1 MFIGVGTSVPE
12 ISNLPGSSR
21 PGGGGGG
28 AFEYTAIDNSFS
40 MEFDGAQSYFNITDE
55 ILGGATSFTI
65 SCWYYSDSFAN
76 DRTILGKWT
85 GLSPTKI
92 LLYHD
97 NPNGWRILFRTTSGG
112 NKAFQSTLTGTTGVW
127 QHLVC
132 KFDGSDI
139 KFYINGSTT
148 ESSTVGSATVENI
161 GNMYIG
167 ADVGANRYW
176 DGNLDEFAI
185 WTTALSDETVQAI
198 YDTTANNPGKV
209 ADLSETPEGA
219 PTAWYRMGD

>member
-1 MFIGVGTSVPE
+1 MPFGLAL
-12 ISNLPGSSR
+12 SNTIPWRKKSGD
-21 PGGGGGG
+21 GGGPF
-28 AFEYTAIDNSFS
+28 AYTAIDNSFS

-65 SCWYYSDSFAN
+65 SCWYYSDSFVS

-85 GLSPTKI
+85 GVSPTKI

-97 NPNGWRILFRTTSGG
+97 APNGWRILFRTTSGG
-112 NKAFQSTLTGTTGVW
+112 TKSFQSTLTGTAGVW

-148 ESSTVGSATVENI
+148 DSTTVGSATVEDI

-167 ADVGANRYW
+167 ADVGVNRYW
-176 DGNLDEFAI
+176 DGNLDELAI

-209 ADLSETPEGA
+209 ADLNETPEGVPA
-219 PTAWYRMGD
+219 AWYRMGD